1 MSGHLAALCSVHTG
15 DSHLL
20 GGTSAPVSAGA
31 FFARAA
37 TAASRA
43 LTVSATLAITEA
55 DMIEFILLVGVPL
68 LLIGI
73 FVRREVFK

>member
-1 MSGHLAALCSVHTG
+1 M
-15 DSHLL
+15 
-20 GGTSAPVSAGA
+20 SAGA

>member
-1 MSGHLAALCSVHTG
+1 VGLQPRCLPG
-15 DSHLL
+15 L
-20 GGTSAPVSAGA
+20 
-31 FFARAA
+31 FFAPAA

-43 LTVSATLAITEA
+43 LTVSATLASTEA
-55 DMIEFILLVGVPL
+55 DMIAFLLVVVVLL